1 MKKRVKSASHF
12 LRPRSLLPKSPVS
25 AVRAVWILA
34 VLWYEL
40 GAFRWDLAGCRWPDA
55 ELDRVLKDEED
66 SSSSISLTHVLL
78 IADPQIRA
86 PRRHPAWRRWLHL
99 TDLALRKRWSFVRR
113 VRPDVVVFL
122 GDMLDRG
129 RYADDDEYRE
139 SFEYFKS
146 IFSVEPDTKVYYV
159 PGNHDIGL
167 GPSSRM
173 NTAHARRRYTKYFGP
188 LNNKVSIAN
197 HTLIMLD
204 SPGLADEDYRRA
216 GTGKSFEDWQAIP
229 GGTIDFIN
237 SFAGV
242 GSEEPVVL
250 FSHIPLFRPDTA
262 GCGALRERGNIRR
275 GVGHGFQNML
285 MRDTTRYILR
295 YVRPAVVFSGNDH
308 DYCEYTHSIPLL
320 SEGPEAKIDYVRE
333 VTVKAISS
341 IGDIRRPGFQLLSLS
356 ESSIHQTDGKTF
368 ADAPCF
374 LPGERDIYFGRYL
387 PLLILSL
394 FVLLATAIRR
404 HWPTWQRSGG
414 SRQDLDTNP
423 DMNETLPLS
432 AAPHDD
438 SSKEYLDP
446 TTLYNSGRTA
456 GSSSL
461 APMLRAHAN
470 GQFTP
475 HTPDFSVGGS
485 VPREFRTSAQ
495 AAYVASGSEDTEGD
509 EEIPEQMTRYRGTS
523 DKGSDYL
530 RLTLDR
536 ARRKRRLAWTWTF
549 ELGGRRRRLVVG
561 VPFLMEHVARTF
573 WRATVSNLRGG
584 HANRSGTESILLDF
598 LISVLVAGWPS
609 IFLLCI
615 IYFVLLR

>member
-1 MKKRVKSASHF
+1 MRKRVKSISHF
-12 LRPRSLLPKSPVS
+12 LRPRALLPKSPVA
-25 AVRAVWILA
+25 AVRTVWILA

-40 GAFRWDLAGCRWPDA
+40 IVFRWDLAGCRWPDD
-55 ELDRVLKDEED
+55 ELDGVLKDEEG
-66 SSSSISLTHVLL
+66 SSFSASLTHVLL

-86 PRRHPAWRRWLHL
+86 PRRHSAWRRWLHL
-99 TDLALRKRWSFVRR
+99 TDLTLRKRWSFVRR

-146 IFSVEPDTKVYYV
+146 IFSVEPNTKVYYV
-159 PGNHDIGL
+159 PGNHDVGL
-167 GPSSRM
+167 GPGSRS
-173 NTAHARRRYTKYFGP
+173 NKAHARRHYTRYFAP

-204 SPGLADEDYRRA
+204 SPGLVDEDYRRA

-237 SFAGV
+237 DFAGV

-262 GCGALRERGNIRR
+262 GCGPLREKGNIRR
-275 GVGHGFQNML
+275 GVGPGFQNML

-295 YVRPAVVFSGNDH
+295 YVRPTVVFSGNDH

-320 SEGPEAKIDYVRE
+320 SEGPDAKIDYVPE

-341 IGDIRRPGFQLLSLS
+341 AGDIRRPGFQLLSLS
-356 ESSIHQTDGKTF
+356 ESSLHQTDGKSF

-374 LPGERDIYFGRYL
+374 LPGERDICFGRYL
-387 PLLILSL
+387 PLLALSL
-394 FVLLATAIRR
+394 VVLLAAAIRR
-404 HWPTWQRSGG
+404 HRPTWQRSGDP
-414 SRQDLDTNP
+414 RQGLDTNP
-423 DMNETLPLS
+423 DMNEILPLS
-432 AAPHDD
+432 ATPHDE

-446 TTLYNSGRTA
+446 TTLYNSGRTTCT
-456 GSSSL
+456 SSL
-461 APMLRAHAN
+461 APMLRASTN
-470 GQFTP
+470 GQYTP
-475 HTPDFSVGGS
+475 QTPDFSIGGS
-485 VPREFRTSAQ
+485 VPREFRHSAQ
-495 AAYVASGSEDTEGD
+495 AAYIASGLEDTEGD
-509 EEIPEQMTRYRGTS
+509 EEDFQISEQMARYRGTS
-523 DKGSDYL
+523 DKGGNYL

-549 ELGGRRRRLVVG
+549 ELGGRRRRLVVEEDMRIDLG
-561 VPFLMEHVARTF
+561 QRTF
-573 WRATVSNLRGG
+573 YWT
-584 HANRSGTESILLDF
+584 F
-598 LISVLVAGWPS
+598 
-609 IFLLCI
+609 
-615 IYFVLLR
+615 